1 MVIALEDVKRKQRN
15 YLIGGGLSMLVI
27 RKLLW
32 NRGYFAH
39 FFFHTRFQPF
49 IYMMIAYSFISLNFT
64 ENLKKNDVYFYYTNR
79 RRTEQFNKLTKE
91 TKYATIT

>member
-1 MVIALEDVKRKQRN
+1 M
-15 YLIGGGLSMLVI
+15 IGGGISMLII
-27 RKLLW
+27 RKLMW

-49 IYMMIAYSFISLNFT
+49 IYMTIIYSLISLNFT

-79 RRTEQFNKLTKE
+79 RRTEQFNKLTKDQALKQE
-91 TKYATIT
+91 INREKAFQQFQSGQ